1 MFASLRLA
9 TFALAL
15 GLGAP
20 TFAEESHHPPAGAA
34 PAQMAQTQP
43 PQQAQPGRPMQP
55 GMGPM
60 GPGQGMGMMG
70 PGMGPG
76 MTGPGM
82 MGPGMMGPG
91 AMMGGGMPGMMQ
103 GDRHIEGRLAFV
115 KAELKITNAQEKAW
129 TDFANALRQASAKAH
144 EAGAMRPMSGAPGA
158 TTPPQLVEQYE
169 KHLAARLEAVRIVKP
184 TLEPLYTSLSDEQK
198 QTFTQVHMIFHGLI

>member
-15 GLGAP
+15 GLGAA

-43 PQQAQPGRPMQP
+43 PQQAQPGGPMQP

-70 PGMGPG
+70 QG
-76 MTGPGM
+76 MT
-82 MGPGMMGPG
+82 MGPGMMGQG
-91 AMMGGGMPGMMQ
+91 GMMGGGMPGMMPMIGMMQ

-115 KAELKITNAQEKAW
+115 KAELKITAAQEKAW
-129 TDFANALRQASAKAH
+129 NDFANALRQASAKAH
-144 EAGAMRPMSGAPGA
+144 EAGGMRPMSGAPGA
-158 TTPPQLVEQYE
+158 STPPQLVEQYE